1 MECRKKALFLLVLN
15 CCEQKNTKIQPL
27 IFVFS
32 YISLIFALS
41 KTNVMKII
49 QSSYFRAF
57 CALVIG
63 TLILLRPDST
73 VKGITIG
80 IGVLFLVSG
89 VISCIAYWNDRQR
102 LLEEKSALAPT
113 IPVVGIR
120 STVFGLLLALVPGW
134 FDKGLMYVL
143 GAIVILGAI
152 NQFMA
157 LVQARKYVELGL
169 GFWIL
174 PTVLLLT
181 GIFIIVK
188 PMESASIPLIILG
201 ICLIAYGISE
211 IVNASA
217 IHSGQKSNL
226 PARRDETKGNR
237 SSSSSAKD
245 DDNEYVEYEEVD

>member
-1 MECRKKALFLLVLN
+1 MEN
-15 CCEQKNTKIQPL
+15 PID
-27 IFVFS
+27 
-32 YISLIFALS
+32 
-41 KTNVMKII
+41 MKII

-89 VISCIAYWNDRQR
+89 VISCIAYWNDRQH
-102 LLEEKSALAPT
+102 LVEEKSALAPT
-113 IPVVGIR
+113 IPVVGIG

-157 LVQARKYVELGL
+157 LIQARKFLDLGL
-169 GFWIL
+169 GYWLAPTIL
-174 PTVLLLT
+174 LIT

-188 PMESASIPLIILG
+188 PMASASIPLIILG
-201 ICLIAYGISE
+201 ICLIVYGISE
-211 IVNASA
+211 IINASA
-217 IHSGQKSNL
+217 IQRGQKSNL
-226 PARRDETKGNR
+226 PTRREERPKEKA
-237 SSSSSAKD
+237 SSSANNDAD
-245 DDNEYVEYEEVD
+245 DEYVEYEEVN